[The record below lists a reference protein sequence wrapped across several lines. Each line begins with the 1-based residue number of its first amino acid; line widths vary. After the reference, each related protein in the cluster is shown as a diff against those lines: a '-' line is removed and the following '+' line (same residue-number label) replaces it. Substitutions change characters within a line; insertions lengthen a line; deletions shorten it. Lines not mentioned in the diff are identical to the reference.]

1 MPPETAQ
8 AQARPRNALISAVV
22 RRLVLIHA
30 GWAMSG
36 GLVSGALVWRAARAG
51 DASSVV
57 AALSASVAGLLVAA
71 LALRW
76 GATQRSRLEAARA
89 IEAVRPALRNVV
101 ITAEELE
108 RHPRRAAPA
117 IAARVFDEADR
128 VTGDISAAAV
138 VPLRGAGLIVAT
150 AAAIALAVTWI
161 PDWRAIGSPGTV
173 ADAVRATSVPLAAGS
188 ARFTIVPPGYSHLT
202 TMTLNDPERIVALE
216 GSVIRVETSAG
227 ERARFGE
234 DVVDQIVARAN
245 GYFAIER
252 DGAARTLVPLIVTP
266 DNAPTVRVVAPGKD
280 MLLPDGSRTIPVVIT
295 ASDDLA
301 LSSLELRFTK
311 VSGTGEQFEF
321 VEGNL
326 PIDLA
331 RGSSREWRGEARL
344 ALPSMNLGPG
354 DSIVYRAVARDRRPG
369 DAGLASSDTYMLEIA
384 GPGQVALEGVEMPP
398 ELERY
403 AMSQQMIVVKLER
416 LRAKEAGLT
425 REALTEE
432 AASIAA
438 EQRTVR
444 ANFIFLLGGHVEDEF
459 EEAEHSHEIQEGRLE
474 NTARKDINAAISQMT
489 RVGEGLAALDVAAA
503 LPPARAAVESLQRAF
518 GRSRYLLRS
527 LASRSRLDPS
537 RRLTGDLADANDWR
551 RTVSD
556 PEERDGRRVRALL
569 DRVLDTL
576 GSARA
581 TGSIPDRDRQ
591 ALAEATLA
599 IDPAAEPWQLLARRM
614 LEAADAQAL
623 EAIAED
629 LAARALEGLVVPT
642 GIDSDASALVKAYRS
657 EHRR

>member
-1 MPPETAQ
+1 MPPETTGAHV
-8 AQARPRNALISAVV
+8 RPRNALITRVAR
-22 RRLVLIHA
+22 RRLLVHA
-30 GWAMSG
+30 GWATAA
-36 GLVSGALVWRAARAG
+36 GLVLAAIVWTAMRAGEASGAV
-51 DASSVV
+51 S
-57 AALSASVAGLLVAA
+57 ALSASAAGLLVAVLILWRTA
-71 LALRW
+71 
-76 GATQRSRLEAARA
+76 GQRSRPEAARA
-89 IEAVRPALRNVV
+89 IEAARRDLRNVL

-108 RHPRRAAPA
+108 RHPRRASPS

-128 VTGDISAAAV
+128 VSSTARAAEV
-138 VPLRGAGLIVAT
+138 VSLRGTGLSVAT
-150 AAAIALAVTWI
+150 AVVIALAVTWI
-161 PDWRAIGSPGTV
+161 PAWRAAPSPDSLAPSSEDV
-173 ADAVRATSVPLAAGS
+173 SSPLAAGS
-188 ARFTIVPPGYSHLT
+188 VRFTVVPPAYSALATTTLT
-202 TMTLNDPERIVALE
+202 DPERIVALE
-216 GSVIRVETSAG
+216 GSRVRVQTSAG

-234 DVVDQIVARAN
+234 DVVDEIVARAN

-252 DGAARTLVPLIVTP
+252 DADALRLVPLTVTP
-266 DNAPTVRVVAPGKD
+266 DRVPAVRVTAPGKD
-280 MLLPDGSRTIPVVIT
+280 MLLPDGSRTIPVTIT

-301 LSSLELRFTK
+301 LSALELRFTK
-311 VSGTGEQFEF
+311 VSGSGEQFEF
-321 VEGNL
+321 VEGSL
-326 PIDLA
+326 PVDLA
-331 RGSSREWRGEARL
+331 HTSSREWRGEGRL
-344 ALPSMNLGPG
+344 TLPSMNLGPG

-403 AMSQQMIVVKLER
+403 AMSQQMIVLKLER

-489 RVGEGLAALDVAAA
+489 RVGEGLAALNVAAA

-537 RRLTGDLADANDWR
+537 RRLTGDLADAGDWR
-551 RTVSD
+551 RTVPD
-556 PEERDGRRVRALL
+556 AEERDGMRVRALL
-569 DRVLDTL
+569 DRVLAAL
-576 GSARA
+576 GSTRTA
-581 TGSIPDRDRQ
+581 GFVSDRDRQ
-591 ALAEATLA
+591 ALSEAALA
-599 IDPAAEPWQLLARRM
+599 IDPAAQSWQSLARR
-614 LEAADAQAL
+614 LLAATDEQAL
-623 EAIAED
+623 ASIAGE
-629 LAARALEGLVVPT
+629 LATRALEGTVTPT
-642 GIDSDASALVKAYRS
+642 RIDTGASALMRAYRS
-657 EHRR
+657 EQRR